1 MWELILIGI
10 AVLGG
15 LALVF
20 ATSIYDLKVMKN
32 QFEAYKN
39 RVRYIEKQ
47 LSNIDMAAADANN
60 LRENVYQN
68 GERMNELDRR
78 MNRFERGRRQK
89 IDTLEGEIWARGEG
103 DRLKNSQESTA
114 AK

>member
-10 AVLGG
+10 AMFGG

-20 ATSIYDLKVMKN
+20 ATSIYDLRVMKN

-39 RVRYIEKQ
+39 RVKYIEKQ
-47 LSNIDMAAADANN
+47 LSNIDMAAADVNN

-78 MNRFERGRRQK
+78 MNRFERGRRRK
-89 IDTLEGEIWARGEG
+89 IDTLEDEIWARGEG

-114 AK
+114 AR

>member
-10 AVLGG
+10 AVFGG

-20 ATSIYDLKVMKN
+20 TTSIYDLKVMKS

-39 RVRYIEKQ
+39 RVKYLEKQ
-47 LSNIDMAAADANN
+47 LSDIDMTAADIDN

-68 GERMNELDRR
+68 GERMNELERK
-78 MNRFERGRRQK
+78 MNRFERGKRRE
-89 IDTLEGEIWARGEG
+89 IDSLEYKYGWKKRTTG
-103 DRLKNSQESTA
+103 
-114 AK
+114 

>member
-10 AVLGG
+10 AVLGS

-20 ATSIYDLKVMKN
+20 TTSIYDLKVMKS

-39 RVRYIEKQ
+39 RVRYLEKQ
-47 LSNIDMAAADANN
+47 LSNIDIAAADVDN

-68 GERMNELDRR
+68 GERTNELERR
-78 MNRFERGRRQK
+78 MNRFERGRRRK
-89 IDTLEGEIWARGEG
+89 IDILEDEYGREERPAG
-103 DRLKNSQESTA
+103 
-114 AK
+114 